1 MARRPG
7 KATRTTSSN
16 LRRISRP
23 KARRKTKTRG
33 PIPIRP
39 ITYLRK
45 SDRARARL
53 HVARSA
59 GGSGRLRHHQPA
71 RLRWLQSAHATERH
85 RRAQRRPHACGSAD
99 DATHDRR
106 LRDARAATDPRA
118 ARRISRAG
126 VTFRHRCGDARRSH
140 ALGLDEPRRHLAL
153 DVAAGNVS
161 PGEQQAA
168 PCLLERARPHSDS
181 RTDQRG
187 AARQSARG
195 VVSIHGP
202 EPELARPV
210 AAARLLGSGCFAAAA
225 DRGRD
230 HPRAG
235 RLGQAGAI
243 GGGVGMTPRR
253 RTHNRQRGVALI
265 MAVLIVAL
273 ATMLAASV
281 SFKGYLD
288 QRRSANAFALD
299 QGFEVALG
307 GEAWAADSLRRDKQQ
322 SAKTDDFTEEWATP
336 IPPIP
341 IDNGQ
346 FEGQM
351 EDMQGRFNLNS
362 LVTLEGGQFKFD
374 QPAIDRFERLLEL
387 LELETKWA
395 RIIADW
401 IDSDIQPNFPDGAED
416 PTYTG
421 LSPPYRT
428 ANMPLTRASE
438 LLAITGFGLERY
450 RKLEPFVTALPIGT
464 SINLCTASPE
474 LLDAL
479 VAGRRQFTLAR
490 ETTMETR
497 KERCFPTV
505 DDYKNGGLTVEQTQ
519 ELVQ

>member
-1 MARRPG
+1 M
-7 KATRTTSSN
+7 N
-16 LRRISRP
+16 
-23 KARRKTKTRG
+23 
-33 PIPIRP
+33 
-39 ITYLRK
+39 
-45 SDRARARL
+45 
-53 HVARSA
+53 
-59 GGSGRLRHHQPA
+59 RH
-71 RLRWLQSAHATERH
+71 
-85 RRAQRRPHACGSAD
+85 
-99 DATHDRR
+99 
-106 LRDARAATDPRA
+106 
-118 ARRISRAG
+118 
-126 VTFRHRCGDARRSH
+126 
-140 ALGLDEPRRHLAL
+140 
-153 DVAAGNVS
+153 
-161 PGEQQAA
+161 
-168 PCLLERARPHSDS
+168 
-181 RTDQRG
+181 
-187 AARQSARG
+187 
-195 VVSIHGP
+195 
-202 EPELARPV
+202 
-210 AAARLLGSGCFAAAA
+210 
-225 DRGRD
+225 
-230 HPRAG
+230 
-235 RLGQAGAI
+235 
-243 GGGVGMTPRR
+243 
-253 RTHNRQRGVALI
+253 RQRGVALI
-265 MAVLIVAL
+265 MAALIVAL

-288 QRRSANAFALD
+288 QRRSGNAFALD

-322 SAKTDDFTEEWATP
+322 SSKTDDFTEEWATP

-362 LVTLEGGQFKFD
+362 LVTLEGGQLKFD

-464 SINLCTASPE
+464 TINLCTASPE

-490 ETTMETR
+490 DNTMETR
-497 KERCFPTV
+497 KQRCFPNKQ
-505 DDYKNGGLTVEQTQ
+505 DYESGLTADEKT
-519 ELVQ
+519 ELVQGKVIDQTSSYFRSTIWVTIGTTQFTLYSLLYRSGNNGLVRPILRSHGTP